1 MGTKLNFSMAY
12 HLQIDESERTIQI
25 FEYML
30 WLCLLDFKGS
40 WIQYLSILEFAYNN
54 SFQATIGMTSYEALY
69 GHKCRSL
76 LYWDEVG
83 ERQLLGPEMVQ
94 DTKYKV
100 ALIRKQ
106 MLIAQTRWKSYTD
119 KHCRKLEF

>member
-1 MGTKLNFSMAY
+1 
-12 HLQIDESERTIQI
+12 
-25 FEYML
+25 
-30 WLCLLDFKGS
+30 
-40 WIQYLSILEFAYNN
+40 
-54 SFQATIGMTSYEALY
+54 
-69 GHKCRSL
+69 